1 MYTDPD
7 GNEHAS
13 YGAYCNS
20 EDLDPDLKALFL
32 WRGKRTPQNESEK
45 RLQAELLDMKKR
57 GVGIELNFN

>member
-20 EDLDPDLKALFL
+20 EDLDPDLVASFL
-32 WRGKRTPQNESEK
+32 LRGKRTPQNKYEV
-45 RLQAELLDMKKR
+45 ELLAEMKDMEKR